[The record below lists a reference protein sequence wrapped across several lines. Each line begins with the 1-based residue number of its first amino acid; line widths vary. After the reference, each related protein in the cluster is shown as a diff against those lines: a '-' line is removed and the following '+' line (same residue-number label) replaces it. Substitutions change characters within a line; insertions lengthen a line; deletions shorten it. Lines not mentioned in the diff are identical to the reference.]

1 MQLKLKNNGDTIVE
15 VLIAVAVLMVVI
27 TGGYSIA
34 TRSLNG
40 ARIAQE
46 RSEATMLAQGQLEA
60 INQRVGQAE
69 SLSVLANG
77 SVPTLPTSVNRGSFI
92 GVDESSTPPQDKSDF
107 TGAPFNLDSGMI
119 YSYGFCVNPVDG
131 HSGED
136 TPTSTPC
143 TVGLYKIKV
152 TTKLEP
158 ISSDKKYIV
167 YNVNI
172 SWDKSGGGATEQINL
187 VGRFV
192 IKI

>member
-1 MQLKLKNNGDTIVE
+1 MWWLNKNNGDTIVE

-60 INQRVGQAE
+60 INQRVNQAE
-69 SLSVLANG
+69 SLNVLANG
-77 SVPTLPTSVNRGSFI
+77 SVPDIATTANRGSFI
-92 GVDESSTPPQDKSDF
+92 GVVDPVTNESQF
-107 TGAPFNLDSGMI
+107 TGSPLKLDSNMI
-119 YSYGFCVNPVDG
+119 WDDGFCVNPADG
-131 HSGED
+131 
-136 TPTSTPC
+136 TSKASDDPVC
-143 TVGLYKIKV
+143 TIGLYKIKV
-152 TTKLEP
+152 TTKLET
-158 ISSDKKYIV
+158 ISGSKNYLV

-172 SWDKSGGGATEQINL
+172 SWDKSGGGATEKINL

-192 IKI
+192 VEK

>member
-1 MQLKLKNNGDTIVE
+1 MQLNKSNGDTIVE

-60 INQRVGQAE
+60 INQRVNQAKT
-69 SLSVLANG
+69 LATLANG
-77 SVPTLPTSVNRGSFI
+77 YLPSGTLDVRGSFI
-92 GVDESSTPPQDKSDF
+92 GITPPQDKNDF
-107 TGAPFNLDSGMI
+107 TGLRLGITEGQVYGD
-119 YSYGFCVNPVDG
+119 GFCVNPADG
-131 HSGED
+131 
-136 TPTSTPC
+136 TSKASDDPVC
-143 TVGLYKIKV
+143 TIGYYKIKV
-152 TTKLEP
+152 TTKLET
-158 ISSDKKYIV
+158 ISGSKKYLV
-167 YNVNI
+167 YTVNI

-192 IKI
+192 VE